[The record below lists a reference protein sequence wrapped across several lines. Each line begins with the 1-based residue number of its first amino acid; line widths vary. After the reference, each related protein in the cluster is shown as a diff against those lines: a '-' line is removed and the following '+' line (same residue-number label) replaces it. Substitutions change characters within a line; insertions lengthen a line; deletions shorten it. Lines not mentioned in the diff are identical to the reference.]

1 MSYPTSDV
9 RLRARP
15 GERNGA
21 ECMASRADLEKD
33 LKQAM
38 RNSDDVRKRTLRMVL
53 SSLKLAEVE
62 KRGALDEAA
71 IAGIIRKEIKLRQEA
86 IEEAQRAGRQDL
98 VQASQAEIAV
108 LEGYLP
114 KAIDPAELEAL
125 VRQAIAEAG
134 AAGPQ
139 DMGKG
144 MNVLVPRVEGRAD
157 GKQLSSLVRDLLS
170 RA

>member
-1 MSYPTSDV
+1 
-9 RLRARP
+9 
-15 GERNGA
+15 
-21 ECMASRADLEKD
+21 MASRADLEND
-33 LKQAM
+33 LKQAI
-38 RNSDDVRKRTLRMVL
+38 RSSDDVRKRTLRMVL

-62 KRGALDEAA
+62 KRGPLDETA
-71 IAGIIRKEIKLRQEA
+71 IAGIVRKEIKMRQEA

-98 VQASQAEIAV
+98 AQASEAEQAV

-114 KAIDPAELEAL
+114 KALDPAELEAL

-134 AAGPQ
+134 AAGAQ
-139 DMGKG
+139 DMGKV
-144 MNVLVPRVEGRAD
+144 MKILVPRVEGRAD

>member
-1 MSYPTSDV
+1 
-9 RLRARP
+9 
-15 GERNGA
+15 
-21 ECMASRADLEKD
+21 MASRADLEND
-33 LKQAM
+33 LKQAI
-38 RNSDDVRKRTLRMVL
+38 RSSDDVRKRTLRMVL

-62 KRGALDEAA
+62 KRGPLDEAA
-71 IAGIIRKEIKLRQEA
+71 IAGIVRKEIKMRQEA
-86 IEEAQRAGRQDL
+86 IEEAQRASRQDL
-98 VQASQAEIAV
+98 VQASEAELAV

-125 VRQAIAEAG
+125 VHQAIADAG

-139 DMGKG
+139 DMGKV
-144 MNVLVPRVEGRAD
+144 MKILVPRVEGRAD

>member
-1 MSYPTSDV
+1 
-9 RLRARP
+9 
-15 GERNGA
+15 
-21 ECMASRADLEKD
+21 MASRTDLEND

-38 RNSDDVRKRTLRMVL
+38 RRSDEVRKRTLRMVL
-53 SSLKLAEVE
+53 SSLKLAEIE

-71 IAGIIRKEIKLRQEA
+71 IVGIVRKEIKMRQEA

-98 VQASQAEIAV
+98 IDASQAEVAV
-108 LEGYLP
+108 LEGYIP
-114 KAIDPAELEAL
+114 KAIDPAELETL

-139 DMGKG
+139 DMGKV
-144 MNVLVPRVEGRAD
+144 MKILVPRVEGRAD

-170 RA
+170 RG

>member
-1 MSYPTSDV
+1 
-9 RLRARP
+9 
-15 GERNGA
+15 
-21 ECMASRADLEKD
+21 MASRADLEKD

-71 IAGIIRKEIKLRQEA
+71 IAGIMRKEIKLRQEA

-134 AAGPQ
+134 AASAQ
-139 DMGKG
+139 DMGKV
-144 MNVLVPRVEGRAD
+144 MKVLVPRVEGRAD

>member
-1 MSYPTSDV
+1 
-9 RLRARP
+9 
-15 GERNGA
+15 
-21 ECMASRADLEKD
+21 MASRADLEFD

-38 RNSDDVRKRTLRMVL
+38 RNSDEVRKRTLRMVL

-71 IAGIIRKEIKLRQEA
+71 IAGIVRKEIKLRQEA

-98 VQASQAEIAV
+98 EHASLAEIAV

-139 DMGKG
+139 DMGRVMK
-144 MNVLVPRVEGRAD
+144 VLVPRVEGRAD
-157 GKQLSSLVRDLLS
+157 GKQLSSLVRDLLG

>member
-1 MSYPTSDV
+1 
-9 RLRARP
+9 
-15 GERNGA
+15 
-21 ECMASRADLEKD
+21 MASRADLEGD
-33 LKQAM
+33 LKQAI
-38 RNSDDVRKRTLRMVL
+38 RSSDEVRKRTLRMVL

-71 IAGIIRKEIKLRQEA
+71 IAGIVRKEIKMRQEA
-86 IEEAQRAGRQDL
+86 IEEALHASRQDL
-98 VQASQAEIAV
+98 VEASQAEVAV

-125 VRQAIAEAG
+125 VRQAIAEAA

-139 DMGKG
+139 DMGKV
-144 MNVLVPRVEGRAD
+144 MKVLVPRVEGRAD
-157 GKQLSSLVRDLLS
+157 GKQLSTLVRDLLS

>member
-1 MSYPTSDV
+1 MVSK
-9 RLRARP
+9 
-15 GERNGA
+15 
-21 ECMASRADLEKD
+21 ADLEGD

-38 RNSDDVRKRTLRMVL
+38 RTSDDLRRRTLRMVL

-62 KRGALDEAA
+62 KRAPLDEAG
-71 IAGIIRKEIKLRQEA
+71 IAGILRKEVKLRQEA
-86 IEEAQRAGRQDL
+86 IEEAQRAAREDL
-98 VQASQAEIAV
+98 VEASRAEIGV

-125 VRQAIAEAG
+125 ARQAIAEAG

-139 DMGKG
+139 DMGKV
-144 MNVLVPRVEGRAD
+144 MKVLVPRVEGRAD

-170 RA
+170 RS

>member
-1 MSYPTSDV
+1 
-9 RLRARP
+9 
-15 GERNGA
+15 
-21 ECMASRADLEKD
+21 MASRADLEND

-38 RNSDDVRKRTLRMVL
+38 RRSDEVRKRTLRMVL
-53 SSLKLAEVE
+53 SSLKLAEIE

-71 IAGIIRKEIKLRQEA
+71 IVGIVRKEIRMRQEA

-98 VQASQAEIAV
+98 IEASQAEVAV

-114 KAIDPAELEAL
+114 KAIDPVELETL

-139 DMGKG
+139 DMGKV
-144 MNVLVPRVEGRAD
+144 MKVLVPRVEGRAD

>member
-1 MSYPTSDV
+1 
-9 RLRARP
+9 
-15 GERNGA
+15 
-21 ECMASRADLEKD
+21 MASRADLEND
-33 LKQAM
+33 LKQAI
-38 RNSDDVRKRTLRMVL
+38 RSSDEVRKRTLRMVL

-62 KRGALDEAA
+62 KRGALDDAA
-71 IAGIIRKEIKLRQEA
+71 IAGIVRKEIKMRQEA

-98 VQASQAEIAV
+98 IQASQAEVAV

-114 KAIDPAELEAL
+114 KAIDPAELEVL
-125 VRQAIAEAG
+125 VRQAIAEAE

-139 DMGKG
+139 DMGKV
-144 MNVLVPRVEGRAD
+144 MKVLVPRVEGRAD

>member
-1 MSYPTSDV
+1 
-9 RLRARP
+9 
-15 GERNGA
+15 
-21 ECMASRADLEKD
+21 MASRADLEND
-33 LKQAM
+33 LKQAI
-38 RNSDDVRKRTLRMVL
+38 RSSDEVRKRTLRMVL

-62 KRGALDEAA
+62 KRGALDDAA
-71 IAGIIRKEIKLRQEA
+71 IAGIVRKEIKMRQEA

-98 VQASQAEIAV
+98 IQASQAEVAV

-114 KAIDPAELEAL
+114 KAIDPAELEVL
-125 VRQAIAEAG
+125 VRQAIAEAE

-139 DMGKG
+139 DMGNVMK
-144 MNVLVPRVEGRAD
+144 VLVPRVEGRAD

>member
-1 MSYPTSDV
+1 
-9 RLRARP
+9 
-15 GERNGA
+15 
-21 ECMASRADLEKD
+21 MASRTDLEND

-38 RNSDDVRKRTLRMVL
+38 RRSDEVRKRTLRMVL
-53 SSLKLAEVE
+53 SSLKLAEIE

-71 IAGIIRKEIKLRQEA
+71 IVGIVRKEIKMRQEA

-98 VQASQAEIAV
+98 IDASQAEVAV
-108 LEGYLP
+108 LEGYIP
-114 KAIDPAELEAL
+114 KAIDPAELETL

-139 DMGKG
+139 DMGKV
-144 MNVLVPRVEGRAD
+144 MKILVPRVEGRAD

>member
-1 MSYPTSDV
+1 MV
-9 RLRARP
+9 A
-15 GERNGA
+15 
-21 ECMASRADLEKD
+21 RADFESD

-38 RNSDDVRKRTLRMVL
+38 RSSDVVRKRTLRMVL

-62 KRGALDEAA
+62 KRGPLDEAA
-71 IAGIIRKEIKLRQEA
+71 TIGIVRKEIKMRQEA
-86 IEEAQRAGRQDL
+86 IDEAQRAGRQDL
-98 VQASQAEIAV
+98 IEGSQAELAV

-114 KAIDPAELEAL
+114 KAIDPAELETL

-134 AAGPQ
+134 ASGPQ
-139 DMGKG
+139 DMGKV
-144 MNVLVPRVEGRAD
+144 MKVLVPRVEGRAD